1 MAACGAISTTGNQG
15 TWRARSSSPTRAA
28 AASQRGGSAR
38 IPSIWMRS
46 PSSGPTS
53 PRSSRISP
61 RHQTATARL
70 RPKKVRRPGVTRS
83 RCQTPSAIHAAS
95 SSTSSSSR
103 EWSHIRML
111 LPAARIDRP
120 GARREARRALG
131 CKFSPVRLGRSL
143 PAQRT
148 RASHLFTGGAPSTM
162 RAVPT
167 RTLVIVNPFSRD
179 GATGRR
185 FAAVERRLREVLGP
199 LEVERTRGPRDA
211 ERLAREAV
219 RAGVER
225 LIVAGGD
232 GTLSEVATGLLGA
245 GLGDYARIGILPFG
259 TGGDFVRTLGVPRD
273 LERAIACIAEGK
285 VRRVDAYRVTL
296 QDDAGRPRTVYGV
309 NITSIGI
316 SALVVM
322 LAERAPGFVGGGAFA
337 LGALRAIARWR
348 SEPVRITLDGETLHD
363 GPLILATAAN
373 GRWFGG
379 GMLVSPKAWCD
390 DGRLDAFAVG
400 GLSKAQ
406 LLVKL
411 AQIYRGTHLADGA
424 SRIGRGRVFEALGP
438 PSVRVE
444 VDGES
449 LGSLPLRVEILEGA
463 LSLFAPAP

>member
-1 MAACGAISTTGNQG
+1 
-15 TWRARSSSPTRAA
+15 
-28 AASQRGGSAR
+28 
-38 IPSIWMRS
+38 
-46 PSSGPTS
+46 
-53 PRSSRISP
+53 
-61 RHQTATARL
+61 
-70 RPKKVRRPGVTRS
+70 
-83 RCQTPSAIHAAS
+83 
-95 SSTSSSSR
+95 
-103 EWSHIRML
+103 
-111 LPAARIDRP
+111 
-120 GARREARRALG
+120 
-131 CKFSPVRLGRSL
+131 
-143 PAQRT
+143 
-148 RASHLFTGGAPSTM
+148 M
-162 RAVPT
+162 RAVPAT
-167 RTLVIVNPFSRD
+167 TLAIVNPFSRD

-185 FAAVERRLREVLGP
+185 FAAVEKRLRELLGP
-199 LEVERTRGPRDA
+199 LEVELTKAPRDA

-259 TGGDFVRTLGVPRD
+259 TGGDFARTLGVPRD
-273 LERAIACIAEGK
+273 LERAIAGIAEGK

-296 QDDAGRPRTVYGV
+296 RDDAGRPRTVYGL

-322 LAERAPGFVGGGAFA
+322 LAERAPRFVGSGAFA
-337 LGALRAIARWR
+337 IGALRAIARWR
-348 SEPVRITLDGETLHD
+348 SESVRITLDGETLHD

-379 GMLVSPKAWCD
+379 GMLVSPKADCD

-424 SRIGRGRVFEALGP
+424 ARVGRGRVFEAQGP
-438 PSVRVE
+438 ASVRVE

-463 LSLFAPAP
+463 LSLLAPAP